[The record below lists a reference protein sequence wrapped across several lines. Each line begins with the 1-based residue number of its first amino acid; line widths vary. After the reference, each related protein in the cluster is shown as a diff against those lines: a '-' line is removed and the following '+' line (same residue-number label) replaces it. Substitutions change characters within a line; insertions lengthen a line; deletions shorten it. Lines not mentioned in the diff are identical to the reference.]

1 MVMNK
6 VLFFTGVCFSVAQLC
21 LAASATD
28 CSTQASGKSGT
39 YAAQK
44 KQSAVQPKSAQ
55 SSSQPSTYTVN
66 GKTLRQSVLEI
77 KPLMT
82 RPYPRNSLSGA
93 KSLLLQQMSALD
105 KILKD
110 YRSQSADPL
119 YQKVEKAYTERLK
132 IKQKYQKYF

>member
-1 MVMNK
+1 MIMNK
-6 VLFFTGVCFSVAQLC
+6 VLFFTGVCISVAQLC
-21 LAASATD
+21 LTVSAADSSA
-28 CSTQASGKSGT
+28 QASGKSGT

-44 KQSAVQPKSAQ
+44 KQSAVQPKNTQSSAQ
-55 SSSQPSTYTVN
+55 KPTYTVN

-105 KILKD
+105 KILND
-110 YRSQSADPL
+110 YKSQSADPL